1 MTPEELNIKIQQTL
15 SEINKYANNLDDLVI
30 NLEKLGIKDFE
41 RFTEEA
47 GKVPVHVSKEIL
59 NNLPEAFRARQD
71 YLKEEERQ
79 WQQVNK
85 ESIEDL
91 EEFYKVRFPKGNH
104 KEDAET
110 QIGVL
115 KGVRNPGIV
124 ALEAKIKSINANKQ
138 KNNPD
143 DSIYKAIVDS
153 LNDSRS
159 KLTTAA
165 LLQAIS
171 NDNNFISGIVANKLL
186 TDGIITDF
194 SPTGIDEKFIS
205 CIKDNVQRT
214 TFDDA
219 NPLNS
224 ISRTGCTEV
233 YFWGIPSSGKTCA
246 LGAILS
252 AASNGKGAKYL
263 KGESDK
269 CNDYGYMT
277 QLKAL
282 FKKDGKIKVLPK
294 GTPTT
299 STYEMGFSLVDKK
312 GRHHPI
318 TCVDLA
324 GELLKIMWKAQSKK
338 ELQKEEQEVL
348 ARVHNMLV
356 DNRTVNRKM
365 HFFVIEY
372 GAEDRKYEGMA
383 QADILDSATDYI
395 QSTKILEKD
404 TDAIFILVTK
414 VDKLKLKGPQLYD
427 KLRGYLKEYYEGFY
441 GRLDEICRKNYI
453 NGGKVDPIPFTLGQ
467 VCFQDYC
474 KFDDKCAEFVVET
487 IIKRSFVS
495 DETDS
500 SSFLGKLWRRVKKFL
515 MS

>member
-1 MTPEELNIKIQQTL
+1 M
-15 SEINKYANNLDDLVI
+15 
-30 NLEKLGIKDFE
+30 
-41 RFTEEA
+41 
-47 GKVPVHVSKEIL
+47 
-59 NNLPEAFRARQD
+59 PEAFKARQD
-71 YLKEEERQ
+71 YLNEEERQ

-85 ESIEDL
+85 QSIEDL
-91 EEFYKVRFPKGNH
+91 EEFYKVRFPKGNY
-104 KEDAET
+104 KEKAEE
-110 QIGVL
+110 IILSL

-124 ALEAKIKSINANKQ
+124 KLEEKIKSINADKQ
-138 KNNPD
+138 INNPEE
-143 DSIYKAIVDS
+143 SIYEAIVNS
-153 LNDSRS
+153 LNDSES
-159 KLTTAA
+159 KLTKEA

-186 TDGIITDF
+186 KNRIITVTDF
-194 SPTGIDEKFIS
+194 LHTGIDEKFIS

-219 NPLNS
+219 NPINS

-263 KGESDK
+263 KGESDQ

-277 QLKAL
+277 KLKAL
-282 FKKDGKIKVLPK
+282 FRTDGSIRVLPK

-299 STYEMGFSLVDKK
+299 STYEMGFSLVDKE
-312 GRHHPI
+312 GVHHPI

-338 ELQKEEQEVL
+338 ELHKEEEEVL
-348 ARVHNMLV
+348 ARVHKMLV
-356 DNRTVNRKM
+356 GNTTVNSDNTTLNSKM

-372 GAEDRKYEGMA
+372 GAEDREYEGMA
-383 QADILDSATDYI
+383 QADILNSATDYI
-395 QSTKILEKD
+395 QSTKILKRD

-414 VDKLKLKGPQLYD
+414 IDKLKLKGKQLDD
-427 KLRGYLKEYYEGFY
+427 KLRGYLEEYYGGFY
-441 GRLDEICRKNYI
+441 GRLNSICREYEI
-453 NGGKVDPIPFTLGQ
+453 NGGEVVPIPFTLGQ

-474 KFDDKCAEFVVET
+474 KFDVKCAENVVK
-487 IIKRSFVS
+487 IIVSRSLVS

-500 SSFLGKLWRRVKKFL
+500 PSFLGKLRRRVKKFL